1 MNNFKTRPCPTKA
14 CKRLDVVE
22 VAEAA
27 LAAAEYAA
35 SSSYGNSD
43 WMARRHL
50 VATAKANLRALRATQ
65 AEVAAAASARKAAV
79 EARKASLKA
88 SYAACAKACVAMVKL
103 GKEAVRKTAN
113 RPAATVAVAVA
124 VATTAVRITGKTARV
139 AARRALHQA
148 TKGFKALVAFVVA
161 LVA

>member
-1 MNNFKTRPCPTKA
+1 MTTFKTRACPTKA
-14 CKRLDVVE
+14 CKRLGE
-22 VAEAA
+22 VKAAEAV

-35 SSSYGNSD
+35 APSFGNSD
-43 WMARRHL
+43 WMARRPA
-50 VATAKANLRALRATQ
+50 VAAAKAALRSLRATQ
-65 AEVAAAASARKAAV
+65 AEVAAAASARQAAA

-88 SYAACAKACVAMVKL
+88 QYAVCARSCAQMIAL
-103 GKEAVRKTAN
+103 GKGVARKAAVKPAIAV
-113 RPAATVAVAVA
+113 AATTV
-124 VATTAVRITGKTARV
+124 VATVRITGKTARV